1 MCNLKFISW
10 NVNGI
15 RAAWNHGLEN
25 VLKEN
30 NADTYAIQE
39 TKLSEPISV
48 MEIYYAF

>member
-1 MCNLKFISW
+1 MKFISW